1 MTPLSEGFCTDGFV
15 YNIQSNFKMAKTEL
29 FPVVCFDLIIIYYIC
44 YRCKAM
50 AFWVSHGSIH
60 LFWFLVFVD
69 RAKIEIK
76 EKNTILCLKCK
87 LLINFMIIELLY

>member
-1 MTPLSEGFCTDGFV
+1 
-15 YNIQSNFKMAKTEL
+15 
-29 FPVVCFDLIIIYYIC
+29 
-44 YRCKAM
+44 M

-60 LFWFLVFVD
+60 LFWFLVSVD